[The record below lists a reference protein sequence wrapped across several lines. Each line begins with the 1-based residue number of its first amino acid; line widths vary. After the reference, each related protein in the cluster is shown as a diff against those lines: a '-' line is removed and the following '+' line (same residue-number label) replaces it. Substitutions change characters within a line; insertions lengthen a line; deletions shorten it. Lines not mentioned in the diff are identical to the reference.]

1 MRTSNYGDKSDLK
14 KLKAALSKER
24 NPMNLILELIIRTGC
39 RQIEAVNLPVDAINP
54 NKGTVLI
61 LAAKGSA
68 DRIGFVN
75 KAFARDLKDTFGN
88 VANIY
93 EFFGIRKDMLDDD
106 GKPCFERRRMSL
118 LRALA
123 RQWELV
129 RMKVL
134 GHEVE
139 LSLHGLRATVG
150 IVAYDELDNDILA
163 TQELLGH
170 KVLSS
175 TERYVSI
182 ARTASLSGRIRDR
195 IG

>member
-39 RQIEAVNLPVDAINP
+39 RQIEAVNLPVDAIDP
-54 NKGTVLI
+54 SKGTLLI
-61 LAAKGSA
+61 LAAKGSLDHIA
-68 DRIGFVN
+68 FVN
-75 KAFARDLKDTFGN
+75 KAFARELKNTFGN
-88 VANIY
+88 TGSLY
-93 EFFGIRKDMLDDD
+93 EFFGIREDELDAE
-106 GKPCFERRRMSL
+106 GNPVFEKRIRSL

-134 GHEVE
+134 GHDVK
-139 LSLHGLRATVG
+139 LTLHGLRATDALVL
-150 IVAYDELDNDILA
+150 YDLDNDILA
-163 TQELLGH
+163 VQEFLGH
-170 KVLSS
+170 KSITS
-175 TERYVSI
+175 TMRYIAI
-182 ARTASLSGRIRDR
+182 ARTAKLSGRIRTA

>member
-54 NKGTVLI
+54 TKGAVLI

-88 VANIY
+88 VANVY
-93 EFFGIRKDMLDDD
+93 EFFGIRKYQPD
-106 GKPCFERRRMSL
+106 FERRRMSL

-123 RQWELV
+123 RQWEMV
-129 RMKVL
+129 RLHVL
-134 GHEVE
+134 GYEVK
-139 LSLHGLRATVG
+139 LTLHGLRATVG
-150 IVAYDELDNDILA
+150 IVAYEELDNDILA
-163 TQELLGH
+163 TQEILGH
-170 KVLSS
+170 KSLES
-175 TERYVSI
+175 THRYVAI
-182 ARTASLSGRIRDR
+182 ARTSKLSGRIRDR

>member
-88 VANIY
+88 VESIY
-93 EFFGIRKDMLDDD
+93 EFFGIRKDQID
-106 GKPCFERRRMSL
+106 FERRRMSL

-134 GHEVE
+134 GHDVK
-139 LSLHGLRATVG
+139 LTLHGLRATVG
-150 IVAYDELDNDILA
+150 IVGYEELDHDILA
-163 TQELLGH
+163 VQEILGH
-170 KVLSS
+170 KELSS
-175 TERYVSI
+175 THRYVAI
-182 ARTASLSGRIRDR
+182 ARTYKLSGRIRER
-195 IG
+195 LG

>member
-54 NKGTVLI
+54 NKGALLI
-61 LAAKGSA
+61 LAAKGSRDHIA
-68 DRIGFVN
+68 PV
-75 KAFARDLKDTFGN
+75 KKKFATELKDTFGN
-88 VANIY
+88 HSTIY
-93 EFFGIRKDMLDDD
+93 EFFGIRKDQPD
-106 GKPCFERRRMSL
+106 FERRRKSL

-123 RQWELV
+123 RHWELV

-134 GHEVE
+134 GHEVK
-139 LSLHGLRATVG
+139 LTLHGLRATAALVVYKVLNYDV
-150 IVAYDELDNDILA
+150 VAV
-163 TQELLGH
+163 QEFLGH
-170 KVLSS
+170 KSISS
-175 TERYVSI
+175 TMRYIAI
-182 ARTASLSGRIRDR
+182 ARTAQLSGRIRAA